1 MSDNLLIAMKYSLL
15 QIILLTAVFLSVDVH
30 AVNMDRDNVAFASQ
44 EMQRVFHIQTQNL
57 IPGNDVSKSYVSHAL
72 VVDRDGSHL
81 DAGNIMVETEYFD
94 GLGRSERKIKP
105 SSTSGKVILS
115 DGCEFDG
122 RGRVVRRWQPM
133 AVSTS
138 TASSVSFGA
147 GASAYYGE
155 EGAYAFTSSGYQSR
169 VTGGTVTINTPG
181 KAWQAANGK
190 KVTTYVYSPGEYRMY
205 HMDAAGR
212 LVAGGDWYGVGE
224 LMATESVDEDGN
236 RSIEVKDAGGT
247 TLRTI
252 SYADAST
259 PIVTDYIY
267 DLRGQLRFIFI
278 PGSEDIL
285 GSYRDGTLFTGWR
298 MKMADMMY
306 EFTYDSFGR
315 MTECKY
321 PGREK
326 DEYVYDIKDR
336 VIFARDA
343 NLRQSGKWKWYLRD
357 GRGRS
362 VAQGLITTGCS
373 RDSLQ
378 THIGSKTYNYAC
390 YDTEGDFRGSVLPGY
405 VYADLPPGRDTV
417 ISRID
422 YYDVYDFL
430 RLFPAAADSLRYA
443 SREGFT
449 PALVA
454 EDGMDVV
461 APVEFLTGS
470 VVYDTNGRNPEI
482 SAFYYDEEGRKV
494 QTRKANHL
502 RGYDMEF
509 LKLRDDGPVLRQLK
523 LHSASPGFSTNKFVF
538 KQFHCDL
545 YEYTYDK
552 AGNPTLINLTHDGE
566 PTVVL
571 ARTSY
576 SGIGQPVFYLSGNSG
591 KVGQSRRYNVRGE
604 MEWAGGSQFSHEVF
618 RDKRRD
624 GSAGLLSGRIASSY
638 WRTWENT
645 GLTIRNYDFTYDGAG
660 RLTAAG
666 YTDLSAS
673 GARGAVALQNAPD
686 FSVTYAYDRLSNIA
700 SLKRKGLVDK
710 QTLADGSQRWTYGTA
725 LSHSYTYD
733 GVRRLAALPASDSDD
748 SGLQAVEVPSA
759 LPSVSRANLTAA
771 IREYEYDAGGNLVS
785 SGSPDLRRL
794 SYDYNNRLTAACFTE
809 ETETASTDYGEGH
822 LSAADGTPRGSV
834 FYSGAEPYWFRM
846 EGYGG
851 GTVLVPME
859 PTAKVS
865 PMDGLKPVT
874 RSVTE
879 KAIYYCGDYRYE
891 WSDVSRT
898 MATVLTLPQG
908 FRDAEG
914 WHFYLR
920 DCQGNV
926 RVVAGEKGGVEEYY
940 HYYPYGELMAESSYS
955 SFSSR
960 RYGDKESSTF
970 TGTTISDHCARAY
983 LPSMPGFATQDPVGH
998 TTPGVTPYLFCGG
1011 DPINHADPTG
1021 LDYRIVVD
1029 KENMTMTVVA
1039 NYYTYAK
1046 YQDSLNEGIDFW
1058 NNLSGKFTVNGYTLN
1073 FQLNSLIVEEF
1084 QYNKQNR
1091 EDLDLYYYVQ
1101 TSTDEM
1107 TNSFRFGVPKD
1118 SYKTAVGETNDGK
1131 LICIEKGDVDFNKL
1145 MTIAHEI
1152 GHTLGLAHYWKGLMT
1167 ESNTNENRSFMIFKV
1182 QIQSM
1187 VKCALNNK
1195 ANGWGKRKSGVGHVI
1210 FLQNYQGEDAKEEF
1224 KKLQIKYGE

>member
-1 MSDNLLIAMKYSLL
+1 
-15 QIILLTAVFLSVDVH
+15 
-30 AVNMDRDNVAFASQ
+30 
-44 EMQRVFHIQTQNL
+44 
-57 IPGNDVSKSYVSHAL
+57 
-72 VVDRDGSHL
+72 
-81 DAGNIMVETEYFD
+81 
-94 GLGRSERKIKP
+94 
-105 SSTSGKVILS
+105 
-115 DGCEFDG
+115 
-122 RGRVVRRWQPM
+122 
-133 AVSTS
+133 
-138 TASSVSFGA
+138 
-147 GASAYYGE
+147 
-155 EGAYAFTSSGYQSR
+155 
-169 VTGGTVTINTPG
+169 
-181 KAWQAANGK
+181 
-190 KVTTYVYSPGEYRMY
+190 
-205 HMDAAGR
+205 
-212 LVAGGDWYGVGE
+212 
-224 LMATESVDEDGN
+224 
-236 RSIEVKDAGGT
+236 
-247 TLRTI
+247 
-252 SYADAST
+252 
-259 PIVTDYIY
+259 
-267 DLRGQLRFIFI
+267 
-278 PGSEDIL
+278 
-285 GSYRDGTLFTGWR
+285 
-298 MKMADMMY
+298 
-306 EFTYDSFGR
+306 
-315 MTECKY
+315 
-321 PGREK
+321 
-326 DEYVYDIKDR
+326 
-336 VIFARDA
+336 
-343 NLRQSGKWKWYLRD
+343 
-357 GRGRS
+357 
-362 VAQGLITTGCS
+362 
-373 RDSLQ
+373 
-378 THIGSKTYNYAC
+378 
-390 YDTEGDFRGSVLPGY
+390 
-405 VYADLPPGRDTV
+405 
-417 ISRID
+417 
-422 YYDVYDFL
+422 
-430 RLFPAAADSLRYA
+430 
-443 SREGFT
+443 
-449 PALVA
+449 
-454 EDGMDVV
+454 MDVV

-470 VVYDTNGRNPEI
+470 VIYDTNGRNPEI
-482 SAFYYDEEGRKV
+482 SAFYYDEEGHKV

-523 LHSASPGFSTNKFVF
+523 LHSASPGFSTNKFVI

-545 YEYTYDK
+545 YEFTYDK
-552 AGNPTLINLTHDGE
+552 AGNPTLINLSHDGE

-604 MEWAGGSQFSHEVF
+604 TEWVGGSQFSHEVF

-686 FSVTYAYDRLSNIA
+686 FSVTYAYDRLSNIT

-710 QTLADGSQRWTYGTA
+710 QTLADGSQRWTYGTVFGY
-725 LSHSYTYD
+725 SYTYD

-748 SGLQAVEVPSA
+748 SGLQAVEAPSA

-771 IREYEYDAGGNLVS
+771 IREYEYDAGGNLIS
-785 SGSPDLRRL
+785 SGSPDLRRF

-834 FYSGAEPYWFRM
+834 FYSGAEPYWFRR

-865 PMDGLKPVT
+865 PIDGLKPVT

-983 LPSMPGFATQDPVGH
+983 LPSGPFFATQDPVGH
-998 TTPGVTPYLFCGG
+998 TTPDVTPYLFCGG
-1011 DPINHADPTG
+1011 DPINYTDPTG
-1021 LDYRIVVD
+1021 LDYRVIID
-1029 KENMTMTVVA
+1029 EKNMTMTIEA
-1039 NYYTYAK
+1039 KYYTFSNFQK
-1046 YQDSLNEGIDFW
+1046 TLKKGLDFW
-1058 NNLSGKFTVNGYTLN
+1058 NNLSGLKINGYTIN
-1073 FQLNSLIVEEF
+1073 FDLQATIVNRRKDRNDTPWIYQF
-1084 QYNKQNR
+1084 IANKEN
-1091 EDLDLYYYVQ
+1091 YSNTYVH
-1101 TSTDEM
+1101 
-1107 TNSFRFGVPKD
+1107 GIPKD
-1118 SYKTAVGETNDGK
+1118 KITKGAVGETESGVY
-1131 LICIEKGDVDFNKL
+1131 ICVDSET
-1145 MTIAHEI
+1145 MTELTAAHEI
-1152 GHTLGLAHYWKGLMT
+1152 GHTLGLVHFVLGLMT
-1167 ESNTNENRSFMIFKV
+1167 PRGDQKERMPLVLPSAVWEIVSKAMNPNERKDDDHS
-1182 QIQSM
+1182 
-1187 VKCALNNK
+1187 
-1195 ANGWGKRKSGVGHVI
+1195 GKGYVI
-1210 FLQNYQGEDAKEEF
+1210 FRSTSENKDQ
-1224 KKLQIKYGE
+1224 